1 MNIKHLLKTIA
12 ILLCIVAVFG
22 VAMFGLNFIT
32 GPIIE
37 ENNKGAEFGP
47 LLEVLPEGKNFEA
60 IEDLASLGLSESVTN
75 AYKETNGAGYVFR
88 ITSTGYKP
96 GMVIMVGIDAEGK
109 ITGSKCL
116 ETQDTYQKE
125 SQIDN
130 SYNGQSLADFKPN
143 MLAGATMTST
153 GYRDAVNTA
162 LQSFILASGGTIDPA
177 LTIIDLLPTV
187 APGFTNP
194 AEVEASGN
202 MKKAYKAANDA
213 GFAYTFSDGEV
224 AFLAIVNATGTCAVY
239 DAEGNNVTDAHTD
252 LAEEAKAHATANQKS
267 YTEALTTKITRLY
280 EDASEIT
287 EIDNSLFNTVV
298 SAVTFKS
305 NGADYYGFYSRS
317 IGFDQMDVYVIIDA
331 NGAIAKVDAKAFFFK
346 EEYFDADDS
355 VDISAYKN
363 SFSGLTEST
372 FTGDN
377 TVITGATY
385 TSNAVKQSINDAFDA
400 FTSIKGGAQ

>member
-1 MNIKHLLKTIA
+1 MKNLKPTIV
-12 ILLCIVAVFG
+12 LSCICVAVALILSAINM
-22 VAMFGLNFIT
+22 VT
-32 GPIIE
+32 GPVIE
-37 ENNKGAEFGP
+37 AQRNAAANEA
-47 LLEVLPEGKNFEA
+47 LLEVFPTGTDFEE
-60 IEDLASLGLSESVTN
+60 IQDLASLGLSESVTN

-116 ETQDTYQKE
+116 ETQDTFQKE
-125 SQIDN
+125 PQIDN

-317 IGFDQMDVYVIIDA
+317 PGYSQMDVYVILDA
-331 NGAIAKVDAKAFFFK
+331 NGAIANLDAKAFFFD
-346 EEYFDADDS
+346 EEYFNVDDNVNLAD
-355 VDISAYKN
+355 YKN
-363 SFSGLTEST
+363 GFVGQTT
-372 FTGDN
+372 VGDN
-377 TVITGATY
+377 AMITGATY

>member
-1 MNIKHLLKTIA
+1 MKNLKPTIV
-12 ILLCIVAVFG
+12 LSCICVAVALILSAINM
-22 VAMFGLNFIT
+22 VT
-32 GPIIE
+32 GPVIE
-37 ENNKGAEFGP
+37 AQRNAAANEA
-47 LLEVLPEGKNFEA
+47 LLEVFPTGTDFEE
-60 IEDLASLGLSESVTN
+60 IQDLASLGLSESVTN

-116 ETQDTYQKE
+116 ETQDTFQKE
-125 SQIDN
+125 PQIDN

-317 IGFDQMDVYVIIDA
+317 PGYSQMDVYVILDA
-331 NGAIAKVDAKAFFFK
+331 NGAIANLDAKAFFFD
-346 EEYFDADDS
+346 EEYFKVDDNVNLAD
-355 VDISAYKN
+355 YKN
-363 SFSGLTEST
+363 GFVGQTT
-372 FTGDN
+372 VGDN
-377 TVITGATY
+377 AMITGATY

-400 FTSIKGGAQ
+400 FTSIIGGAQ